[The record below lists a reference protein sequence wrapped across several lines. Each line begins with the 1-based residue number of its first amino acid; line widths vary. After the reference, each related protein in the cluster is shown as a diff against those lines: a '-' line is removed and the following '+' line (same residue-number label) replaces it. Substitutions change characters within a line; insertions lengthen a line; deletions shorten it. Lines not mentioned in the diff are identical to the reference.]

1 MILQKE
7 TKRASF
13 TAMMFLLLA
22 VLVVTSVFTGR
33 SLAASSGDKGI
44 VRYTNVCRN
53 IEGNTYH
60 FHGDH
65 FTDGPR
71 QRYYLSVKDDYDL
84 YCFCIQYEKN
94 LPEPGKE
101 LTAYGNAA
109 YWRNLSSKKKHGI
122 TLTTLYGFGGVATG
136 FGQQKVNSSIKELE
150 GKVTTDDLWLATQQI
165 VWEYTTGDRTSTKTV
180 THNHTAVP
188 WTGLK
193 THKSFMTSY
202 QWILKQMAAHAKSW
216 SFAARDKAE
225 APVTTLYWSNKKEN
239 YETTVRGRVWP
250 VLWRKISR

>member
-44 VRYTNVCRN
+44 VRYTNVCRD

-71 QRYYLSVKDDYDL
+71 QRYYLSV
-84 YCFCIQYEKN
+84 
-94 LPEPGKE
+94 
-101 LTAYGNAA
+101 
-109 YWRNLSSKKKHGI
+109 
-122 TLTTLYGFGGVATG
+122 TLC
-136 FGQQKVNSSIKELE
+136 
-150 GKVTTDDLWLATQQI
+150 
-165 VWEYTTGDRTSTKTV
+165 
-180 THNHTAVP
+180 
-188 WTGLK
+188 
-193 THKSFMTSY
+193 
-202 QWILKQMAAHAKSW
+202 
-216 SFAARDKAE
+216 
-225 APVTTLYWSNKKEN
+225 
-239 YETTVRGRVWP
+239 
-250 VLWRKISR
+250 

>member
-44 VRYTNVCRN
+44 VRYTNVCRD

-150 GKVTTDDLWLATQQI
+150 GKVTTDDLWLATNGFLPELTR
-165 VWEYTTGDRTSTKTV
+165 WYR
-180 THNHTAVP
+180 
-188 WTGLK
+188 
-193 THKSFMTSY
+193 
-202 QWILKQMAAHAKSW
+202 
-216 SFAARDKAE
+216 
-225 APVTTLYWSNKKEN
+225 
-239 YETTVRGRVWP
+239 
-250 VLWRKISR
+250 